1 MSKRIAVITMGVK
14 LGKETKGYTRFVS
27 VCEALR
33 AAGFE
38 VDLITTSFQ
47 HWEKAHRDTA
57 HFPKEMH
64 DFGIVF
70 IDEPGYRRN
79 VDLRRIRS
87 HAVAARNLADY
98 LEHGPAY
105 DLIYCEVPPNDV
117 ALAAAKH
124 AERRGIPFVAD
135 INDLWPEAMRMVL
148 DVPLVSTAL
157 FRGLERDA
165 REVYRRVSAVVGT
178 SDEYSARPFT
188 DCPPETERLTVYVG
202 NDLEAFDRGV
212 REYGAAIE
220 RNDDEFIV
228 TYAGTVGTSYDIET
242 LIRAVSVLEV
252 LGYDDVRLIVLG
264 DGPDLPRL
272 RELAEEI
279 AAHVDFRGYVPYPV
293 MAAWLSRSDVL
304 VNSLVKKAPQSIV
317 TKIGDYLAAGKPMIN
332 TGSSPEFRSKV
343 NSDGFG
349 VNVEAE
355 QVDLI
360 AQAIMVLHDDDEA
373 RKAMG
378 AAARLV
384 AEHEF
389 DRKVSYKRIADL
401 VSRLT
406 Q

>member
-33 AAGFE
+33 AAEFE